1 MVFFMFLFTT
11 LVINVLWEYSYNSQ
25 VRDWS
30 RTIKAAP
37 KLDCENGDIVRRL
50 IKRIMYSEIEVIIY
64 IDKWTACCDLGY

>member
-37 KLDCENGDIVRRL
+37 KLDCENGDIAG
-50 IKRIMYSEIEVIIY
+50 
-64 IDKWTACCDLGY
+64 D